1 MAVCSLKVNGQGCAF
16 GNLGRRAQQTELQK
30 QGGGAETR
38 GGGGGA
44 KGLQSGGVNF
54 CKENSN
60 ILERG
65 GMTGRRRTPASE
77 VTGLWLQS
85 ASLMDQFLIAD
96 LSGQQELL
104 RGLAVIIWCLI
115 MLQLQFI

>member
-1 MAVCSLKVNGQGCAF
+1 MARVVPSETLAGVLSRQNCKSREVGLKY
-16 GNLGRRAQQTELQK
+16 
-30 QGGGAETR
+30 GGW
-38 GGGGGA
+38 GA

>member
-1 MAVCSLKVNGQGCAF
+1 M
-16 GNLGRRAQQTELQK
+16 
-30 QGGGAETR
+30 
-38 GGGGGA
+38 GGGGGGV
-44 KGLQSGGVNF
+44 KGLPSGVVNF

-60 ILERG
+60 NLEG
-65 GMTGRRRTPASE
+65 GSNDWTLAASSQR

-85 ASLMDQFLIAD
+85 GLFMDQVLPAD

>member
-1 MAVCSLKVNGQGCAF
+1 
-16 GNLGRRAQQTELQK
+16 
-30 QGGGAETR
+30 
-38 GGGGGA
+38 
-44 KGLQSGGVNF
+44 
-54 CKENSN
+54 
-60 ILERG
+60 
-65 GMTGRRRTPASE
+65 MTGRWRTPASE
-77 VTGLWLQS
+77 VTGLRLQF